1 MVLDNRTKKYLKVF
15 ALIVFMVVLAGCANN
30 LDKSGKLIAD
40 RAITESTKWSINAGF
55 FDFLLVIPIAKGI
68 LFINS
73 LTGNVLWG
81 VIIMTILINLIIL
94 PIMIKST
101 VSTQKM
107 QLIQPEMEK
116 IQNKYRG
123 MNDQTSQLRMQNEI
137 MALYKKNNVSMF
149 GSFITFITLPIMF
162 AMWQA
167 VQRVQILYSTTVFG
181 MNLGL
186 TPMSQITKGHFIYVI
201 LVAIMGLSQ
210 FGAIEI
216 NNIML
221 KRNKNYKPSSTQ
233 NSMKSMNIVM
243 TVMIIYFGLV
253 MPTAMSFYWITTNII
268 TVLRTVYIQIHY
280 IEKEQAAKEK
290 NVVR

>member
-1 MVLDNRTKKYLKVF
+1 
-15 ALIVFMVVLAGCANN
+15 
-30 LDKSGKLIAD
+30 
-40 RAITESTKWSINAGF
+40 
-55 FDFLLVIPIAKGI
+55 
-68 LFINS
+68 
-73 LTGNVLWG
+73 
-81 VIIMTILINLIIL
+81 
-94 PIMIKST
+94 
-101 VSTQKM
+101 
-107 QLIQPEMEK
+107 
-116 IQNKYRG
+116 
-123 MNDQTSQLRMQNEI
+123 
-137 MALYKKNNVSMF
+137 MF
-149 GSFITFITLPIMF
+149 GSFSTFITLPIMF

-268 TVLRTVYIQIHY
+268 TVLRTIYIQIHY

>member
-1 MVLDNRTKKYLKVF
+1 
-15 ALIVFMVVLAGCANN
+15 
-30 LDKSGKLIAD
+30 
-40 RAITESTKWSINAGF
+40 
-55 FDFLLVIPIAKGI
+55 
-68 LFINS
+68 
-73 LTGNVLWG
+73 
-81 VIIMTILINLIIL
+81 
-94 PIMIKST
+94 
-101 VSTQKM
+101 
-107 QLIQPEMEK
+107 
-116 IQNKYRG
+116 
-123 MNDQTSQLRMQNEI
+123 
-137 MALYKKNNVSMF
+137 
-149 GSFITFITLPIMF
+149 
-162 AMWQA
+162 
-167 VQRVQILYSTTVFG
+167 